1 MTDPLEIETDDEP
14 RQLRFLRRLVT
25 GLTAVM
31 VCGLLVIVALLV
43 IRLSNSGPQ
52 LPENI
57 ALPAGVTAQ
66 AVTFGEGWIA
76 VVTTDQRILI
86 LNSLSGAV
94 RQEITIEAE

>member
-1 MTDPLEIETDDEP
+1 MTDPLNVETEEEP

-31 VCGLLVIVALLV
+31 VCGLVVIVALLV

-57 ALPAGVTAQ
+57 ALPAGTQAQ
-66 AVTFGEGWIA
+66 AVTFGDGWIA
-76 VVTTDQRILI
+76 VVTTDERILI
-86 LNSLSGAV
+86 LNSLSGAI
-94 RQEITIEAE
+94 RQEITLKAE